1 MSTITV
7 SLPEKRLAELSEMAN
22 QLGVVPEELVRASV
36 EELLTRPEAD
46 FEQAMKHVL
55 KESAE
60 LYRRLA

>member
-7 SLPEKRLAELSEMAN
+7 SLPEKRLAELNEMAN

-36 EELLTRPEAD
+36 EDLLTRPGAD

-55 KESAE
+55 KENAE

>member
-7 SLPEKRLAELSEMAN
+7 SLPEKRLAELSEMADH
-22 QLGVVPEELVRASV
+22 LGVGPEELVRASV
-36 EELLTRPEAD
+36 EDLLTRPEAD

-55 KESAE
+55 KESDE